1 MTSEWRQWEEALRA
15 DVEPWE
21 HERAQDA
28 SERMDALSR
37 DVSYGNWTKAAEPPN
52 GVSGIGWACCVSSPR
67 V

>member
-28 SERMDALSR
+28 LLWELDQ
-37 DVSYGNWTKAAEPPN
+37 
-52 GVSGIGWACCVSSPR
+52 SG
-67 V
+67 